1 MRVDRHSFGNRR
13 RSGLKETALPLITD
27 AHFGTNIIL
36 TRDSLKDGQPF
47 AETLKE
53 IDFSGFRY
61 PGGGVTEDQ
70 TWANG
75 GLARMFGDPIEPGS
89 NNYVMTINE
98 ALEYA
103 SLTGKPMTLVVPTF
117 QFYDKQG
124 GVFDHSGFDRYVD
137 RLEAALKA
145 FPDAVIR
152 DLEIGNEYWGSKA
165 WGSLT
170 GHQYGAIADAQ
181 IPKLADMIERLSDD
195 ISGWHAPGLGVQ
207 AGVQWRATQG
217 ADGKWTA
224 DGPQDSADI
233 VSKIS
238 LEHRGMIDAI
248 FQHSYP
254 DASTIT
260 QNLNWAIRP
269 MEVFERFEGFS
280 SNLRF
285 SLSEFNI
292 GANTAVG
299 IDQGAAWI
307 DAFSRAVDLGVDSI
321 DHWGIAYD
329 WLSNKLYDTRF
340 PSAESNGG
348 QIVTIATPMGQV
360 YDIAQTHLVGKTAMT
375 DAQALQDIAVT
386 DGIGVTGF
394 ADDSQKIVFLHNP
407 TNGAGRVD
415 LGSIADGMHVSVRTL
430 TPADS
435 PHSPW
440 FDESARTVTGANGI
454 ADARA
459 DMNVVSGPGVQDRH
473 DLKPG
478 EMLVVVVSDPRRDLV
493 IEGAHN
499 VTDPATGMVDD
510 LIVGGLGHDILRGH
524 VGNDTIEGGGG
535 RNVLS
540 GGRGD
545 DVLVASDQGEVIF
558 ADGGNDTVTGGDG
571 DDMIVASGGDQRDYS
586 VLEGGGGRNLFL
598 VGNGGNASILD
609 FSAQDHVGFGG
620 AFADAGAL
628 RDASQMIDSDIVVG
642 LPDRSQV
649 ILAGQAERIDMLH
662 EQVLDFM
669 DHDQIVEV
677 TDSYLTG
684 LTHNQVVEVFRQK
697 EGDFDLPREQGASLY
712 FDELEATMARLELR
726 EDEKGLP
733 DDDPPV
739 RPVEEDDLPSVPP
752 VADDP
757 HSPDPD
763 DPYADQDNES
773 ASGGACFVAT
783 SAYGNPCHP
792 DVVALRAFRDNHLI
806 RTRAGRLFVRF
817 YWIVGPKLAAKIC
830 HDHPH
835 ARATRYALSQFVT
848 MLRSIKMT
856 AGN

>member
-1 MRVDRHSFGNRR
+1 M
-13 RSGLKETALPLITD
+13 KETALPLITD

-36 TRDSLKDGQPF
+36 TRDSLKDGQPL

-360 YDIAQTHLVGKTAMT
+360 YDIAQTHLVGKTTMT
-375 DAQALQDIAVT
+375 DAQALQDIAAT

-415 LGSIADGMHVSVRTL
+415 IGSIADGMHVSVRTL
-430 TPADS
+430 MPADS

-620 AFADAGAL
+620 AFADAGEL

-712 FDELEATMARLELR
+712 FNELEATMARLELR

-733 DDDPPV
+733 DDDP
-739 RPVEEDDLPSVPP
+739 PSVPP

>member
-13 RSGLKETALPLITD
+13 RSGLKETALSLITD
-27 AHFGTNIIL
+27 AHFGANIIL
-36 TRDSLKDGQPF
+36 TRDSLRDGQPF

-89 NNYVMTINE
+89 EDYVMTIHE

-103 SLTGKPMTLVVPTF
+103 SLTGKPMTVVVPTF

-137 RLEAALKA
+137 RLETALKA
-145 FPDAVIR
+145 FPDAVVR

-170 GHQYGAIADAQ
+170 GHQYGAIANAQ
-181 IPKLADMIERLSDD
+181 IPKLNDMIERLSDD
-195 ISGWHAPGLGVQ
+195 MSGWHAPGLGVQ

-217 ADGKWTA
+217 ADGRWTA
-224 DGPQDSADI
+224 DGPQESADI
-233 VSKIS
+233 ISKIS
-238 LEHRGMIDAI
+238 LEHRGMIDTV

-280 SNLRF
+280 SDLKF

-307 DAFSRAVDLGVDSI
+307 DAFSKAVDLGVDSI

-329 WLSNKLYDTRF
+329 WLSNKFYDTRF
-340 PSAESNGG
+340 PAAESDGG
-348 QIVTIATPMGQV
+348 QIVAIATPMGQI
-360 YDIAQTHLVGKTAMT
+360 YDIAQSHLVGKTTMT
-375 DAQALQDIAVT
+375 DAHALQDIAVT

-415 LGSIADGMHVSVRTL
+415 LGGIADGMHVSVRTL

-440 FDESARTVTGANGI
+440 FDESTRMVTGANGI

-473 DLKPG
+473 DLRPG

-524 VGNDTIEGGGG
+524 VGDDTIEGGGG

-545 DVLVASDQGEVIF
+545 DVLVASDQGDVIF
-558 ADGGNDTVTGGDG
+558 ADGGDDTVTGGDG
-571 DDMIVASGGDQRDYS
+571 DDMIVASSDDPRDHS
-586 VLEGGGGRNLFL
+586 ILEGGGGRNLFL
-598 VGNGGNASILD
+598 VGNGGDASILD
-609 FSAQDHVGFGG
+609 FSTRDHIGFGG

-628 RDASQMIDSDIVVG
+628 RDASQVIDSDIVVG
-642 LPDRSQV
+642 LPDGSQV

-669 DHDQIVEV
+669 DHDRIVEV
-677 TDSYLTG
+677 TDSYLNR
-684 LTHNQVVEVFRQK
+684 LTHDQVVEVFRQR
-697 EGDFDLPREQGASLY
+697 EENFDQPDQQGTSIY

-726 EDEKGLP
+726 EDDEGLP

-739 RPVEEDDLPSVPP
+739 RPGDEDDLPSVPP

-757 HSPDPD
+757 HTPDPD
-763 DPYADQDNES
+763 DPYSDQDEES

-783 SAYGNPCHP
+783 SAYGNPWHP

-806 RTRAGRLFVRF
+806 KTRAGRLFVRV
-817 YWIVGPKLAAKIC
+817 YWIIGPKLAARTRP
-830 HDHPH
+830 DQFH
-835 ARATRYALSQFVT
+835 ARAVRSTLSRFVAL
-848 MLRSIKMT
+848 LRSTDLT
-856 AGN
+856 AGK